1 MSKEM
6 KTQHQMGETDIFFCV
21 KNAAGQVAVVTA
33 GVWQSWT
40 TWDNADIATY
50 ATAGD
55 DDGGGEFSANFPT
68 GTPGS
73 YTPYKILA
81 FQGSMDETADSLGSG
96 ELIWNGIA
104 EVLDVEVALMTTVAS
119 VPVAD
124 ITIELSNGASFDDA
138 YKDAVVSITDISAG
152 ITIPRRVSGYV
163 GATKYLTVERDF
175 GFSIAA
181 GDIVTIWASASEGTL
196 GTVGANAVRDAVWN
210 AVDADYR
217 AQGSKGQRLHFAGKS
232 RY

>member
-6 KTQHQMGETDIFFCV
+6 KVQHQIGETDIFFCV

-40 TWDNADIATY
+40 NWNNANIATY
-50 ATAGD
+50 ATDAD
-55 DDGGGEFSANFPT
+55 DDGGGDFSANFPT
-68 GTPGS
+68 STPGS
-73 YTPYKILA
+73 LIPYSVIA
-81 FQGSMDETADSLGSG
+81 YQGVKDATADSLGSE
-96 ELIWNGIA
+96 ELIWNGVA
-104 EVLDVEVALMTTVAS
+104 EVLDIEVALLTTVAS
-119 VPVAD
+119 IPSAD

-152 ITIPRRVSGYV
+152 ITIPRRISGYT
-163 GATKYLTVERDF
+163 GSTKHLTVERDF

-196 GTVGANAVRDAVWN
+196 GTVGQNAVRDAVWN
-210 AVDADYR
+210 AVDRDYV
-217 AQGSKGQRLHFAGKS
+217 AQGTKGQRLHHAGRA

>member
-6 KTQHQMGETDIFFCV
+6 KVQHQIGESNIFFCV
-21 KNAAGQVAVVTA
+21 KNAAGQVAVVSA
-33 GVWQSWT
+33 GVWQSWA
-40 TWDNADIATY
+40 TWNNANIATY
-50 ATAGD
+50 AVDAT
-55 DDGGGEFSANFPT
+55 DDGGGEYSANFPT
-68 GTPGS
+68 STPGS
-73 YTPYKILA
+73 LIPYKVLA
-81 FQGSMDETADSLGSG
+81 FQGAKDATADSLGSG
-96 ELIWNGIA
+96 LLVWDGTQEILNI
-104 EVLDVEVALMTTVAS
+104 EVALSTTVAS

-138 YKDAVVSITDISAG
+138 YKDAVVSITDISGG
-152 ITIPRRVSGYV
+152 ITIPRRISGYT

-210 AVDADYR
+210 AIDADYK
-217 AQGSKGQRLHFAGKS
+217 AQGSKGQRLHHAGKA